1 MFELVD
7 RDCTGRIGILHTP
20 HGKVSTPALLPV
32 VNPHRLTITPEEL
45 HATFGFHALITNS
58 YIIGKDE
65 FLRERA
71 LEGGIHA
78 LLGFPG
84 AVMTDSGT
92 FQAHVY
98 GKEGTTNAEI
108 VSFQRDIGV
117 DIGTALDV
125 FTEPRDG
132 PDMAREA
139 MEETLSRVEEAAGI
153 KGDMALA
160 GTVQGGV
167 FPSLREEMA
176 VRLGEMDVD
185 VHPVGG
191 VVPLLESYRYRDLV
205 RLVLAAKRG
214 LPPGRPVHLFGAG
227 HPMMFALGTLL
238 GCDMYD
244 SSSYAKYA
252 ADGRLMYTEG
262 TRHLEKLGESPCG
275 CPVCREHDGPS
286 LRDLPDG
293 ERERALAS
301 HNLWACQDE
310 LRVVREAIRE
320 GTLWDLVDRRS
331 RAHPMLFEGYKELCA
346 QAGQLEPYES
356 TSKPSALHY
365 TDHLSMR
372 RPIVMRYARR
382 VFSRYASA
390 DKRVMVGFDEGGR
403 PYGRHY
409 AEAMSKVLEV
419 ADAQFLVKTVLGPVP
434 IELDEFYPV
443 AQTVETAP
451 WDGET
456 IKRVNNMMEHCSHN
470 LSNPLAVMWDGEET
484 LNMLRMMEGKGGTF
498 DIMAARARATADMQF
513 GAGAADVLLDGT
525 VEYVTSKRTGKLRN
539 VLVEGEHVLS
549 MRAQDGM
556 YTLKSAGARKL
567 HSAWGSPRS
576 RVIVDEDAAPY
587 ARDGRSV
594 FAQFVVEAD
603 ADIRPGDE
611 VLVVDQADE
620 LLAVGRALLNRSEM
634 LSFQKGVAVKV
645 RKGLADVDPPGSV
658 SEL

>member
-1 MFELVD
+1 VFELVD
-7 RDCTGRIGILHTP
+7 RDCTGRIGILHTA
-20 HGKVSTPALLPV
+20 HGQVRTPALLPV

-45 HATFGFHALITNS
+45 HSTFGFQALITNS
-58 YIIGKDE
+58 YIISKDV
-65 FLRERA
+65 FLRDRA
-71 LEGGIHA
+71 LSDGIHA

-98 GKEGTTNAEI
+98 GKEGTTNEEI

-125 FTEPRDG
+125 FTEPWDG
-132 PDMAREA
+132 PDVAREA
-139 MEETLSRVEEAAGI
+139 MEETLTRIESAAGI

-176 VRLGEMDVD
+176 VRLGALDVD

-191 VVPLLESYRYRDLV
+191 VVPLLENYRFRDLV

-227 HPMMFALGTLL
+227 HPMVFALGTLL
-238 GCDMYD
+238 GCDLYD

-252 ADGRLMYTEG
+252 VDGRLMYVDG
-262 TRHLEKLGESPCG
+262 TRHLEDLWESPCG

-286 LRDLPDG
+286 LRDLPVE
-293 ERERALAS
+293 ERVRALAS
-301 HNLWACQDE
+301 HNLWACLDE
-310 LRVVREAIRE
+310 LRTVREAIRQ

-331 RAHPMLFEGYKELCA
+331 RAHPHLFDGYRELCA

-356 TSKPSALHY
+356 TSKPSALLY

-382 VFSRYASA
+382 VFSRYASPE
-390 DKRVMVGFDEGGR
+390 KRVMVGFEEGGR

-409 AEAMSKVLEV
+409 ADAMRKVLEV
-419 ADAQFLVKTVLGPVP
+419 ADAQFLVKSVLGPVP
-434 IELDEFYPV
+434 IELDEMYPV
-443 AQTVETAP
+443 AQTVESAP

-456 IKRVNNMMEHCSHN
+456 VKRVNHMMEHTSHN
-470 LSNPLAVMWDGEET
+470 LKNPLAIMYDGDET
-484 LNMLRMMEGKGGTF
+484 LDMLRMMEGTGGSF
-498 DIMAARARATADMQF
+498 DIMMARARATADMQF
-513 GAGAADVLLDGT
+513 GAGAADVLLDGA
-525 VEYVTSKRTGKLRN
+525 VELVTSKRTGKLRN
-539 VLVEGEHVLS
+539 VLVDGEHVLS
-549 MRAQDGM
+549 MRAHDGM
-556 YTLKSAGARKL
+556 YTLKSAGARRL
-567 HSAWGSPRS
+567 HAAWESPRL
-576 RVIVDEDAAPY
+576 RVIVNEDAVPF
-587 ARDGRSV
+587 ARDGRSQ
-594 FAQFVVEAD
+594 FAQFVVD
-603 ADIRPGDE
+603 ADEGLRPGDE

-620 LLAVGRALLNRSEM
+620 LLAVGRALLNRREM
-634 LSFQKGVAVKV
+634 LSFKKGVAVRV
-645 RKGLADVDPPGSV
+645 RKGLTSPLEAPG
-658 SEL
+658 

>member
-7 RDCTGRIGILHTP
+7 RDCTGRIGILHTA
-20 HGKVSTPALLPV
+20 HGKVRTPALLPV

-45 HATFGFHALITNS
+45 HSTFGFSALITNS
-58 YIIGKDE
+58 YIIRKDE

-78 LLGFPG
+78 LLNFPG

-98 GKEGTTNAEI
+98 GKVATTNEEI
-108 VSFQRDIGV
+108 VSFQRDMGV

-125 FTEPRDG
+125 FTEPWDG
-132 PDMAREA
+132 PDMAKEA
-139 MEETLSRVEEAAGI
+139 MEETLSRVEEAAAL

-176 VRLGEMDVD
+176 VRLGAMDVD

-191 VVPLLESYRYRDLV
+191 VVPLLENYRFRDLV

-227 HPMMFALGTLL
+227 HPMVFALGTLV
-238 GCDMYD
+238 GCDLYD

-252 ADGRLMYTEG
+252 ADGRLMYTDG
-262 TRHLEKLGESPCG
+262 TRHLEDLGESPCG
-275 CPVCREHDGPS
+275 CPVCREHDGAS
-286 LRDLPDG
+286 LRDLPDK
-293 ERERALAS
+293 ERERAIAS

-331 RAHPMLFEGYKELCA
+331 RAHPLLFEGYKELCA
-346 QAGQLEPYES
+346 HAGQLEPYES

-382 VFSRYASA
+382 IFSRYSSPE
-390 DKRVMVGFDEGGR
+390 KRVMMGFEEGGR

-409 AEAMSKVLEV
+409 AETMKRVLEV
-419 ADAQFLVKTVLGPVP
+419 ADAQFIVKTVLGPVP
-434 IELDEFYPV
+434 IELDELYPV
-443 AQTVETAP
+443 AQTVESAP
-451 WDGET
+451 WDGQT
-456 IKRVNNMMEHCSHN
+456 VKRVNHMMEHTSHN
-470 LSNPLAVMWDGEET
+470 LRNPLAIMYDGDET
-484 LNMLRMMEGKGGTF
+484 LDMLRMMEGVGGTF
-498 DIMAARARATADMQF
+498 DIMMARARATADMQF
-513 GAGAADVLLDGT
+513 GAGAAEVLLDGA
-525 VEYVTSKRTGKLRN
+525 VELVTSKKTGKLRN
-539 VLVEGEHVLS
+539 VLVDGDHVLS

-556 YTLKSAGARKL
+556 YTLKSAGARRL
-567 HSAWGSPRS
+567 HTAWESPRL
-576 RVIVDEDAAPY
+576 RVIVDEDAAPF
-587 ARDGRSV
+587 ARDGKSQ
-594 FAQFVVEAD
+594 FAQFMVDAD
-603 ADIRPGDE
+603 PDIRPGDE
-611 VLVVDQADE
+611 VLVVDQTDE
-620 LLAVGRALLNRSEM
+620 LLAVGRALLNRREM

-645 RKGLADVDPPGSV
+645 RKGIEGPNPPLDGV
-658 SEL
+658 